1 MKPLSAALLALVS
14 RASSQHVVQF
24 AVTKGPA
31 FHGGAAPPSLAR
43 RGAYPERLINSV
55 SGGGYYVEV
64 EVGTPAQTLTMLL
77 DTGSSD
83 AWVLGHDAD
92 LCTSRDLQDLYGVS
106 CTDTYD
112 PSKSST
118 NKMIQPDGF
127 KIVYLDGGS
136 ASGDYM
142 SDRLVIDGA
151 TIQSLQMAY
160 VTRAV
165 RGTGVLGLG
174 FSISERA
181 AAKYPNIIDQMANQ
195 GLIGCKAYSLYLNDR
210 RTDSGSIL
218 FGGIDTDKFIGPLHV
233 LPLYKAPGGNYS
245 SFEVNFTSV
254 AVTYNNGTEL
264 VIPTSI
270 LSYSAPAVLDSGT
283 TFTYLPD
290 EMAQPIFTA
299 LGAVYDPDLH
309 TTLISCKPPIPFNL
323 TFTFPTTPPNPS
335 MTITIPLHELLLDL
349 LPPNYPPPSGLPKQ
363 QKPCILAIQSTA
375 LLSPTLKSPAHFA
388 LLGDTFLRS
397 AYVVYDRTSNPK
409 RPPFQPQKVPFP
421 TS

>member
-1 MKPLSAALLALVS
+1 MKPLPAILLALVS
-14 RASSQHVVQF
+14 IASSQHVQF

-31 FHGGAAPPSLAR
+31 FHGDAATPSLAR

-55 SGGGYYVEV
+55 SGGGYYIEV

-92 LCTSRDLQDLYGVS
+92 LCTDRNLQGLYGVS
-106 CTDTYD
+106 CTSTYD
-112 PSKSST
+112 ASKSSSI
-118 NKMIQPDGF
+118 KMIQPDGF

-136 ASGDYM
+136 ASGDYI
-142 SDRLVIDGA
+142 SDHLVVDGA
-151 TIQSLQMAY
+151 TIESLQMAY
-160 VTRAV
+160 VTEAG

-174 FSISERA
+174 YSISERA
-181 AAKYPNIIDQMANQ
+181 ATKYPNIIDQMANQ

-233 LPLYKAPGGNYS
+233 LPLYKAPGGTYS
-245 SFEVNFTSV
+245 SFEVNFTNV

-264 VIPTSI
+264 TIPTSI
-270 LSYSAPAVLDSGT
+270 LSYHAPAVLDSGT
-283 TFTYLPD
+283 TLTYLPD

-299 LGAVYDPDLH
+299 LSAVYDPDLH
-309 TTLISCKPPIPFNL
+309 TTLVSCKPATPFTL
-323 TFTFPTTPPNPS
+323 TFTFPTITPNRS
-335 MTITIPLHELLLDL
+335 VTITIPLHELILDL
-349 LPPNYPPPSGLPKQ
+349 LPPNYAPPPGLPKQ

-375 LLSPTLKSPAHFA
+375 LLSTSLKSPAHFA

-397 AYVVYDRTSNPK
+397 AYVVYDRTSNPPIPSPQPTK
-409 RPPFQPQKVPFP
+409 RSPH
-421 TS
+421 